1 VRDSPT
7 TLEGLEVGALAVDR
21 RVDEQVTRCLEV
33 LGDPVALRQEL
44 GGLAGMKSQRAEFAY
59 CLFSLDLAKL
69 GESEAKANFARHAGI
84 LLEAHR
90 DPDLTRYL
98 LGENVALT
106 KRWEDFVPL
115 LLEFDKA
122 QKAQTNDLPT
132 PNETTLEELT
142 RAQAPN
148 ASVPAAAVTLPP
160 SASDLALME
169 GPPRRA
175 TFTTVDT
182 AESEPQA
189 ALEGAVDA
197 CFAARGTTNALAMAM
212 EALFALPQS
221 ERVDFA
227 VCLFELELVRMG
239 DEEAKGQF
247 AARTQLL
254 LSAYRDQLLAQRL
267 IGQSNGLKAL
277 WADLVPYL
285 EEFFEGPDDEYE
297 VVEET
302 DAVEVQAA
310 DELGVAEEPE
320 QPLIDAIAI
329 EELPPESA
337 EGLEVEVLEEVPAD
351 RPRPPPPPKPSPTP
365 VPGRI
370 PAHTPGKGI
379 TRRASSPGHKR
390 PVVPPPPPPHE
401 AAAPTPDTLAFWAHT
416 EKALNLL
423 PDESGMLSGQ
433 QAFSLGSRDAR
444 TRLKHFARE
453 VVAKFPSSPE
463 ARATGCL
470 VELYLATH
478 QKEKTLFGKPNEKRQ
493 EAIQDALALLQ
504 GDALAASNAAVLFEN
519 DGPETIAQFAQALEA
534 VHRYLGFCF
543 RKNLDPLKPETVQQF
558 K

>member
-1 VRDSPT
+1 MRDSPT

-21 RVDEQVTRCLEV
+21 RVDEQVSRCLAV
-33 LGDPVALRQEL
+33 LQDPVALRQEL
-44 GGLAGMKSQRAEFAY
+44 GGLAGMKSQRAEFAF

-69 GESEAKANFARHAGI
+69 GESEARANFARHAGI

-98 LGENVALT
+98 LGDNADLT

-122 QKAQTNDLPT
+122 QKAQV
-132 PNETTLEELT
+132 NEAAAPLE
-142 RAQAPN
+142 AAFAAPPP
-148 ASVPAAAVTLPP
+148 SSAAVTLPP
-160 SASDLALME
+160 TAADMAQME
-169 GPPRRA
+169 GPPRHA
-175 TFTTVDT
+175 TFTTLDT

-189 ALEGAVDA
+189 ALDGAVDA
-197 CFAARGTTNALAMAM
+197 CFAARGTITALGMAM
-212 EALFALPQS
+212 DALFALPRS

-239 DEEAKGQF
+239 VEDAKGQF
-247 AARTQLL
+247 AARTELL
-254 LSAYRDQLLAQRL
+254 LSAYRDRLLAQRL
-267 IGQSNGLKAL
+267 IGSSAGLKAL

-297 VVEET
+297 IVEEE
-302 DAVEVQAA
+302 AVAAEEVHAA
-310 DELGVAEEPE
+310 DDLGVAEEPE
-320 QPLIDAIAI
+320 QPLIDAAI
-329 EELPPESA
+329 VEEPPPESV
-337 EGLEVEVLEEVPAD
+337 EGLEVEVLEEVPAG
-351 RPRPPPPPKPSPTP
+351 RAKPPPPPKPSPTP

-370 PAHTPGKGI
+370 PAHTPGKGV
-379 TRRASSPGHKR
+379 TRRSSVSGIKR
-390 PVVPPPPPPHE
+390 PAPPPPPPAQE
-401 AAAPTPDTLAFWAHT
+401 FAAPSPETLAFWAHT

-423 PDESGMLSGQ
+423 PDESGMLSGL

-453 VVAKFPSSPE
+453 VVTRFPSSPE
-463 ARATGCL
+463 ARAAGCM

-493 EAIQDALALLQ
+493 EAIQDALALLS
-504 GDALAASNAAVLFEN
+504 GDAVAAANAAVLFEN

-534 VHRYLGFCF
+534 LHKYLGFCF